1 MNHRYIC
8 LIFNSS
14 NNSNDNNDKNYNND
28 DDDDDNRNHEN
39 FQIERNWDF
48 YAFVFE
54 EKMKLKHEN
63 LFSIN
68 LTELEKWLIILH
80 IFFRILSH

>member
-1 MNHRYIC
+1 MKHRYLC

-39 FQIERNWDF
+39 FQIERNWVF
-48 YAFVFE
+48 YVFVFE
-54 EKMKLKHEN
+54 EEMKLKHEN
-63 LFSIN
+63 CFL
-68 LTELEKWLIILH
+68 
-80 IFFRILSH
+80 